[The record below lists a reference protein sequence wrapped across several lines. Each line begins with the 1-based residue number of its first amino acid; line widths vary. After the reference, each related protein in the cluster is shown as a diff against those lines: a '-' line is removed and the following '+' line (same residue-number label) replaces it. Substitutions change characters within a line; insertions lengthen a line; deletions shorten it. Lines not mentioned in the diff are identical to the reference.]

1 MTVFTGLIQDLGT
14 IVAIEPVGEGA
25 RVHVRTVLAPE
36 LKPGDS
42 IAVNGVCLTAI
53 DPDDIGFAAD
63 AIPQTLQNSTTGD
76 LGEGDLVNLELAMKA
91 EDRLGGHVVQGH
103 VDSVAVVAWTREE
116 DLGRRVALDIPE
128 QYVDFVTD
136 RGSITLNGV
145 SLTVAAITGNRVEV
159 ALIPETLERTT
170 FGFASEGTRIN
181 LEVDSTAKQIAKLV
195 ESYLDRRAA
204 KQEDAA

>member
-1 MTVFTGLIQDLGT
+1 MFTGLIQDLGT
-14 IVAIEPVGEGA
+14 IVAVEPVGEGA
-25 RVHVRTVLAPE
+25 RVHVRTELAPE

-42 IAVNGVCLTAI
+42 ISVNGVCLTAI

-63 AIPQTLQNSTTGD
+63 AIPQTLANSTTGQ
-76 LGEGDLVNLELAMKA
+76 LAEGDQVNLELALRS
-91 EDRLGGHVVQGH
+91 EDRLGGHLVQGH

-128 QYVDFVTD
+128 QYTDFVVD

-145 SLTVAAITGNRVEV
+145 SLTVAEINGNRVEV

-170 FGFASEGTRIN
+170 FGFAEEGTRIN
-181 LEVDSTAKQIAKLV
+181 LEVDAMAKQIATIV
-195 ESYLDRRAA
+195 EKYLARRTAA
-204 KQEDAA
+204 GDAA